1 MKVELTEEQVKWF
14 TDSIREMYE
23 ADAEYQPEGDA
34 IARAIANEL
43 EYVITEA
50 NRAEQERRD

>member
-1 MKVELTEEQVKWF
+1 MKVELTEEQVEWF
-14 TDSIREMYE
+14 TDSIRGMHE
-23 ADAEYQPEGDA
+23 ADAEYLPEGDA
-34 IARAIANEL
+34 IARSIADEL